1 MEQLV
6 KRAMKH
12 DADAFLELMERYSDQ
27 MYKTAWSILKNDA
40 DVADAMQDTIVTCY
54 EKIDTTIVTC
64 YEKIDTLRQPQ
75 YFREC
80 ASRIRRLRRK
90 FCW

>member
-54 EKIDTTIVTC
+54 EKIDT
-64 YEKIDTLRQPQ
+64 LRQPQ

-80 ASRIRRLRRK
+80 ALRIRRLRRK
-90 FCW
+90 FRW

>member
-54 EKIDTTIVTC
+54 EKIDT
-64 YEKIDTLRQPQ
+64 LRQPQ